1 MDLTFFEY
9 PGAPRGRAG
18 AGMVYRVVWR
28 VGSTESLDF
37 WAERLQAEDIASIH
51 DGDSLRFADPEGLEH
66 ELTVV
71 DVPDPALH
79 APPHKEIPAEHGL
92 QGFEGVRA
100 YSARPEQSEPLL
112 TTGMGME
119 KTGERTWES
128 RGEER
133 GGWVAYD
140 DPPEPRGLQ
149 GGGSIHHVAWAAH
162 MGDSDAWIDRVKRA
176 GAHPTQV
183 IDRFYFL
190 SVYFRE
196 PSGVLFEI
204 ATIGPGFA
212 TDEPAEHLGE
222 RLSLPPDFEHLR
234 AQVEPQLTPLPD
246 VTQWRR

>member
-1 MDLTFFEY
+1 
-9 PGAPRGRAG
+9 
-18 AGMVYRVVWR
+18 VVWR

-92 QGFEGVRA
+92 QGFDGVRA

-133 GGWVAYD
+133 GGWVVYD

-234 AQVEPQLTPLPD
+234 AQVEPRLTPLPD